1 MEAGALRH
9 RVAIQEPVEA
19 RNSYNEVIVTW
30 ALVAVV
36 WAWVAPLSGREF
48 FAAEHVQSEITH
60 RVRLRYRAGITPEM
74 RVVMNGRVLMIQ
86 SVIDRGERRRE
97 LELMCKE
104 TR

>member
-19 RNSYNEVIVTW
+19 RNSYNEAINTW

-36 WAWVAPLSGREF
+36 WAWVAPLAGREF

-60 RVRLRYRAGITPEM
+60 RVRLRYRAGITSEM
-74 RVVMNGRVLMIQ
+74 RVVYAGRVLMIQ

-97 LELMCKE
+97 LELMCRE
-104 TR
+104 VQ

>member
-9 RVAIQEPVEA
+9 RVSIQEPVEA
-19 RNSYNEVIVTW
+19 RNSYNEVITTW

-36 WAWVAPLSGREF
+36 WGSVAPLAGREF

-60 RVRLRYRAGITPEM
+60 RVRLRYRAGITSEM
-74 RVVMNGRVLMIQ
+74 RVVYAGRVLMIQ

-97 LELMCKE
+97 LELMCRE
-104 TR
+104 VQ

>member
-9 RVAIQEPVEA
+9 RVSIQEPVEA
-19 RNSYNEVIVTW
+19 RNSYNEAITTW

-36 WAWVAPLSGREF
+36 WGSVAPLAGREF

-60 RVRLRYRAGITPEM
+60 RVRLRYRAGITSEM
-74 RVVMNGRVLMIQ
+74 RVVYAGRVLMIQ

-97 LELMCKE
+97 LELMCRE
-104 TR
+104 VQ